1 LLIQSTFDEQSAQE
15 YTSKVLRSLMNEVFL
30 TGTPDHVI
38 KQAAEWREH
47 GLRHLIVANSS
58 GMQRSLRKATASS
71 VPFNTV
77 LRGLK
82 RL

>member
-1 LLIQSTFDEQSAQE
+1 
-15 YTSKVLRSLMNEVFL
+15 VFL